1 MLTPFESALRR
12 YLIMALNSVKSGE
25 PDSKAIAAAL
35 PFLDYV
41 LLKRIAG
48 VELDTTYEETLAKLP
63 DDLRL
68 AVAVAN
74 FLIARRLYQIHRT
87 RPVKLS
93 DIETYIEGMT
103 DPLIGLAAAI
113 DWYELLD

>member
-1 MLTPFESALRR
+1 MLTPFESAIRQ

-25 PDSKAIAAAL
+25 NDPKAIAAAL
-35 PFLDYV
+35 PYLDYI
-41 LLKRIAG
+41 LLGQIAD
-48 VELDTTYEETLAKLP
+48 VELDTVYEEAVAALP

-74 FLIARRLYQIHRT
+74 FLIARRLYQINKS

-93 DIETYIEGMT
+93 DIETCIEGMT
-103 DPLIGLAAAI
+103 DPLIDLTAAI
-113 DWYELLD
+113 DWYESLA